1 MIVVDANVLAYT
13 VLPGERTG
21 AALRA
26 LEKDPEWV
34 APPLWRSEVRN
45 VLATT
50 MRLQGLALEDAT
62 TAFRHADR
70 LVVDVP
76 APADT
81 HHILALAQR
90 TRTPAYDSE
99 YAALAES
106 LDLTFVTAD
115 RRLAR
120 RFPEVAVTLADFVSS
135 EPEKA

>member
-1 MIVVDANVLAYT
+1 MIVVDANVLAYS
-13 VLPGERTG
+13 VLPGEQTG

-50 MRLQGLALEDAT
+50 MKLRGLGLADAA

-70 LVVDVP
+70 LVLDAP
-76 APADT
+76 TPADT
-81 HHILALAQR
+81 HHILALAQH
-90 TRTPAYDSE
+90 TQASAYDCE

-106 LDLTFVTAD
+106 LGLPFVTAD

-120 RFPEVAVTLADFVSS
+120 RFPEVAVTLADFVSV
-135 EPEKA
+135 

>member
-1 MIVVDANVLAYT
+1 MIVVDANVVAYA
-13 VLPGERTG
+13 VLPGEQTE

-26 LEKDPEWV
+26 LEKDAEWV
-34 APPLWRSEVRN
+34 APSLWRSEVRN

-50 MRLQGLALEDAT
+50 MRLQGLALEDAA

-70 LVVDVP
+70 LVVDAP

-90 TRTPAYDSE
+90 TRTSAYDSE

-120 RFPEVAVTLADFVSS
+120 RFPEVAVTLTDFASG
-135 EPEKA
+135 